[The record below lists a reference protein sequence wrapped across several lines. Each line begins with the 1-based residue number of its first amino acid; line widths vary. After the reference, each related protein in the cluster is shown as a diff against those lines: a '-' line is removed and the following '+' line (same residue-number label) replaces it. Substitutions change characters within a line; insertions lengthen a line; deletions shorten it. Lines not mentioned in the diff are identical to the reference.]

1 MFETDR
7 IPSDWSNR
15 LNFMDEVWVPT
26 EHSREIFE
34 KYGVQKEKLRVVG
47 EAVDTSFFAPQDI
60 RNIGSIGI
68 DNSSS
73 EEFIGSKH
81 SETREILKY
90 IKNRVIKGTF
100 IILFVG
106 KWEERKGIKLL
117 LNSFYEE
124 FSDVDDVLL
133 VILTSAYHSAGHFED
148 ESKKIIIEM
157 GERLIRNSTIPSN
170 VIENMKDK
178 IKIAVQNDPVT
189 RLVFSNLPQRD
200 LPALYSLS
208 NVLVSAFVSIFS
220 FSMPCLEV
228 PSLLFTIFIFTIFCD
243 VQSAHL
249 HIHMQRNITLKNC
262 YVLMLYTY
270 CTW

>member
-26 EHSREIFE
+26 EHSRGIFE
-34 KYGVQKEKLRVVG
+34 KYAVQKDKLHVVG

-60 RNIGSIGI
+60 GDIGSISI

-73 EEFIGSKH
+73 EEFIGSQH
-81 SETREILKY
+81 SKTRKILEY
-90 IKNRVIKGTF
+90 IKKRVLEGTF
-100 IILFVG
+100 VILFVG

-124 FSDVDDVLL
+124 FSDGDDVLL
-133 VILTSAYHSAGHFED
+133 VILTSAYHSAGHFEE
-148 ESKKIIIEM
+148 ESKKILIEL
-157 GERLIRNSTIPSN
+157 GERLISNSSIASN
-170 VIENMKDK
+170 VIEDTKDK
-178 IKIAVQNDPVT
+178 IRKAVQNDPVT

-208 NVLVSAFVSIFS
+208 NVLVSASLPFFHLFS
-220 FSMPCLEV
+220 FYFSMPYLKVSNMHHSIFVPTITCECLY
-228 PSLLFTIFIFTIFCD
+228 
-243 VQSAHL
+243 AHM
-249 HIHMQRNITLKNC
+249 HIHRQGNTTLIIPI
-262 YVLMLYTY
+262 Y
-270 CTW
+270 

>member
-7 IPSDWSNR
+7 IPSDWSHR

-34 KYGVQKEKLRVVG
+34 EYGVQKEKLHVVG

-60 RNIGSIGI
+60 GSIGI

-73 EEFIGSKH
+73 DEFIGSQH
-81 SETREILKY
+81 SETRDILKY

-133 VILTSAYHSAGHFED
+133 VILTSAYHSAGHFEE
-148 ESKKIIIEM
+148 ESKKIIMEL
-157 GERLIRNSTIPSN
+157 GERLIRNSTISSN

-208 NVLVSAFVSIFS
+208 NVLVSTLFPFFINF
-220 FSMPCLEV
+220 
-228 PSLLFTIFIFTIFCD
+228 LLNAVFQI
-243 VQSAHL
+243 L
-249 HIHMQRNITLKNC
+249 
-262 YVLMLYTY
+262 
-270 CTW
+270 

>member
-34 KYGVQKEKLRVVG
+34 KYGLQKDKLHVVG
-47 EAVDTSFFAPQDI
+47 EAVDTTFFAPQDI
-60 RNIGSIGI
+60 RNIGI

-73 EEFIGSKH
+73 EEFTVSQH
-81 SETREILKY
+81 SETRKILKY
-90 IKNRVIKGTF
+90 IKKRVLEGTF

-133 VILTSAYHSAGHFED
+133 VILTSAYHSGGHFED
-148 ESKKIIIEM
+148 ESKKIIIEL
-157 GERLIRNSTIPSN
+157 GERMIRNSTIPSN
-170 VIENMKDK
+170 VTKNMKNK
-178 IKIAVQNDPVT
+178 MKKAVQNDPVT

-208 NVLVSAFVSIFS
+208 NVLVST
-220 FSMPCLEV
+220 
-228 PSLLFTIFIFTIFCD
+228 LFPIFILFSSRCRASNFVHDIYFD
-243 VQSAHL
+243 KHL
-249 HIHMQRNITLKNC
+249 
-262 YVLMLYTY
+262 
-270 CTW
+270 